1 MVGHTPH
8 PTAAEPTGRWNTLW
22 SGLFYALLIFATFN
36 ALASGSHSV
45 LRIGLIVVLTVVLAT
60 WHLLWR
66 IPGRAPG
73 NRAYFVAAAVLW
85 AGLMLADPDFLI
97 LSLGIFAPLCFHDV
111 RWGTVALIGTGG
123 IWLWLEQMERGGI
136 PWGMVLAV
144 ALFVAAGLLLVAY
157 FATVV
162 RQSRERQQL
171 IDQLQKTQ
179 ADLAEAE
186 RQAGVLSERQRL
198 AREIHDTLTQG
209 LASIVMLLE
218 AASASWPS
226 AVSGQRHVDRALQTA
241 RDNLAESRRVVW
253 AMHPAALADA
263 SLAEALRRLT
273 SELSED
279 VGIETELKV
288 TGTPLSL
295 VVDEEAAVLRVAQEA
310 LSNIRKH
317 AEATTVTVTLSY
329 MDDAVALDVQDNGVG
344 FPSHERRSRGAGL
357 GTMRERA
364 ETLGGTLTVES
375 GPAEGTIVAFEF
387 PLREHEP
394 LTAPAHRP

>member
-1 MVGHTPH
+1 
-8 PTAAEPTGRWNTLW
+8 
-22 SGLFYALLIFATFN
+22 
-36 ALASGSHSV
+36 
-45 LRIGLIVVLTVVLAT
+45 
-60 WHLLWR
+60 
-66 IPGRAPG
+66 
-73 NRAYFVAAAVLW
+73 
-85 AGLMLADPDFLI
+85 
-97 LSLGIFAPLCFHDV
+97 
-111 RWGTVALIGTGG
+111 VALIGTGG

>member
-1 MVGHTPH
+1 
-8 PTAAEPTGRWNTLW
+8 LW
-22 SGLFYALLIFATFN
+22 SGLFYGLLIFATLN
-36 ALASGSHSV
+36 ALAYESHSAF
-45 LRIGLIVVLTVVLAT
+45 RIGLIAVLTTLLAG

-66 IPGRAPG
+66 IPGRSPG
-73 NRAYFVAAAVLW
+73 NGAYFVAATVLW

-111 RWGTVALIGTGG
+111 RWGAVALIGTGG
-123 IWLWLEQMERGGI
+123 IWLWLEQVERGSI
-136 PWGMVLAV
+136 LWGMVLAV

-171 IDQLQKTQ
+171 IDELQRTQ
-179 ADLAEAE
+179 EVLAEAE
-186 RQAGVLSERQRL
+186 RQAGVVSERQRL

-209 LASIVMLLE
+209 FASIVMLLE
-218 AASASWPS
+218 AAATSLPSEAS
-226 AVSGQRHVDRALQTA
+226 GNRHVERALQTA

-273 SELSED
+273 TELSQD
-279 VGIETELKV
+279 TGIETEMKV
-288 TGTPLSL
+288 TGTPLGL
-295 VVDEEAAVLRVAQEA
+295 VVDEETAVLRVAQEA

-317 AEATTVTVTLSY
+317 AEATRVTVTLSY

-344 FPSHERRSRGAGL
+344 FASHETRSRGAGL
-357 GTMRERA
+357 RTMRERA
-364 ETLGGTLTVES
+364 QTLGGTLAVES
-375 GPAEGTIVAFEF
+375 SPAEGTTVAFEF
-387 PLREHEP
+387 PIRESEP
-394 LTAPAHRP
+394 LTEPAHRP